1 MQINKTGFLKKWP
14 LYILLGFLSAFTV
27 YVIVRYGIYAFT
39 EPAETTANGEIA
51 QRGSI
56 LDRNGKALAVP
67 ANYYHFTVTPSAVK
81 EKEEFASLVSPFIGI
96 SEQDILETLEKQKKA
111 NFVYLKKNLNQET
124 ADNLRDACRKNG
136 FGAAVKFDKIEGR
149 VYPEN
154 NLASQLV
161 GFLGADGR
169 GLSGIEYSMQ
179 ETLAPKTN
187 ENGEAEPG
195 KNIYLTI
202 DANLQSNL
210 EKIAQDAMENT
221 KAQSLM
227 LVAAEAKTGEILSYI
242 SLPSANLNEY
252 TKATAEQMKDRP
264 ATDSYEP
271 GSVFKIF
278 SVATFIDSGAISED
292 DIFLCDGVYERVTSS
307 GEKIRITCLDHHG
320 WQTARKALENSCN
333 DALAQMS
340 EKIESEPFLERL
352 RQLGFGSKPG
362 TELSGET
369 AGLVR
374 STSDRYWSARSK
386 PTIAIG
392 QEITVSA
399 LQMVQ
404 AATAIANGGIPV
416 QLTFV
421 SKISDNKGQEEYSH
435 QPSFKERVFKAST
448 TKYLLSCMESV
459 AKSGTGH
466 RASIGDVSIGVKTGT
481 AQMADPVNGGYSKT
495 DFVSNCIA
503 MFPIENPEIIL
514 YIVIEKAQGETYAG
528 RIVAP
533 VIAQAANVII
543 DHLGMSRGGA
553 SSLEHPG
560 LISIENQAPVS
571 IGETIPNF
579 IGMSKRQ
586 LLPVLDRKDLQVKI
600 NGDGWVTRQNPE
612 AGTPVT
618 ENMTIELYL
627 E

>member
-14 LYILLGFLSAFTV
+14 LYIMLGFLSAFTA
-27 YVIVRYGIYAFT
+27 YVIVRYGIYALT
-39 EPAETTANGEIA
+39 EPEETASSGEIA

-96 SEQDILETLEKQKKA
+96 SEQDILKTLEKQKKA

-136 FGAAVKFDKIEGR
+136 FSAAVKFDKLEGR

-161 GFLGADGR
+161 GFLGADGK

-179 ETLAPKTN
+179 ETLAPKTD
-187 ENGEAEPG
+187 ENDGTVPG

-210 EKIAQDAMENT
+210 EKIAQDAMEST

-252 TKATAEQMKDRP
+252 TKASAGQMKDRP

-278 SVATFIDSGAISED
+278 SVATFIDSGAISEN

-352 RQLGFGSKPG
+352 RELGFGSKPG

-374 STSDRYWSARSK
+374 NTSDRYWSARSK

-404 AATAIANGGIPV
+404 AATAIANGGVPV

-421 SKISDNKGQEEYSH
+421 SKISDSKGQEDYIHS
-435 QPSFKERVFKAST
+435 PSFKDRVFKAST

-495 DFVSNCIA
+495 DFISNCIA

-533 VIAQAANVII
+533 VIAKAANVII

-586 LLPVLDRKDLQVKI
+586 LLPILDRKDLQVKI
-600 NGDGWVTRQNPE
+600 NGDGWVTRQNPA

>member
-1 MQINKTGFLKKWP
+1 MQVNKTGFLKKWP
-14 LYILLGFLSAFTV
+14 LYIITGFLAAFTLF
-27 YVIVRYGIYAFT
+27 VIVHYGIYAFT
-39 EPAETTANGEIA
+39 EPPEQISSANPA

-56 LDRNGKALAVP
+56 LDKNGKALAVP
-67 ANYYHFTVTPSAVK
+67 ANFFHFTVTPSAVK
-81 EKEEFASLVSPFIGI
+81 EKEEFAVLVSPYLEIP
-96 SEQDILETLEKQKKA
+96 ENQILETLEKNKKS
-111 NFVYLKKNLNQET
+111 NFVYLKKNMNQET
-124 ADNLRDACRKNG
+124 ADNLRSACRKNG
-136 FGAAVKFDKIEGR
+136 FGGAVKFDKIEGR

-161 GFLGADGR
+161 GFLGADGK

-187 ENGEAEPG
+187 ENGEPEPG

-252 TKATAEQMKDRP
+252 TKATVDEMKDRP

-278 SVATFIDSGAISED
+278 SVATFIDAGAISEN
-292 DIFLCDGVYERVTSS
+292 DIFLCDGIYERVMQS
-307 GEKIRITCLDHHG
+307 GERIRITCLDHHG
-320 WQTARKALENSCN
+320 WQTPQKALENSCN

-340 EKIESEPFLERL
+340 EKIESEPFLAKIRE
-352 RQLGFGSKPG
+352 LGFGSKPG

-374 STSDRYWSARSK
+374 NTSDRFWSARSK

-404 AATAIANGGIPV
+404 AATAIANGGVPV

-421 SKISDNKGQEEYSH
+421 SKIADSKGQEDYVHS
-435 QPSFKERVFKAST
+435 PSYKDRVFKSST
-448 TKYLLSCMESV
+448 AKYLLGCMEAV
-459 AKSGTGH
+459 AKEGTGH

-495 DFVSNCIA
+495 DFISNCIA
-503 MFPIENPEIIL
+503 MFPIEDPEIIL
-514 YIVIEKAQGETYAG
+514 YIVIAKAQGETYAG

-560 LISIENQAPVS
+560 LISIESQAPVS
-571 IGETIPNF
+571 VGDTLPSF
-579 IGMSKRQ
+579 SGMSKRQ
-586 LLPVLDRKDLQVKI
+586 LLPLLDRKDLNVKI
-600 NGDGWVTRQNPE
+600 NGDGWVTRQNPA